1 MDLRS
6 MQQMVSI
13 AQHGHM
19 TRAAE
24 ELGVTQPALSAALR
38 KLEDELGTELFHRTG
53 HGVEATEAGKVF
65 VEHAKITIRASE
77 QTSEAVRSLVGLETG
92 SIRVGAGATATGYL
106 LPGAIQAVRSKHPGL
121 RFSIREAG
129 SSAVAQGVLSGELD
143 LGVVTLPIEHPRA
156 DELMIVKEIL
166 DELMLIVPEGHPLYG
181 RKTFRWEQL
190 AGEAVIAFEAGSAVR
205 KIIDQSAAS
214 HGVSLEVVME
224 LRSIEAIVQMVRA
237 NIGVGFVS
245 KYGLPGGVGLRCKED
260 GLKRELGV
268 VRARDRI
275 QSHAA
280 GIFERALFERG
291 AAEPM

>member
-6 MQQMVSI
+6 MQQMISI
-13 AQHGHM
+13 AEHGHM

-65 VEHAKITIRASE
+65 VEHAKITLRASQ

-106 LPGAIQAVRSKHPGL
+106 LPGAIQAVRKKHPGL

-129 SSAVAQGVLSGELD
+129 SAQVAQGVLSGELD
-143 LGVVTLPIEHPRA
+143 LGVVTLPIEHPRS
-156 DELMIVKEIL
+156 DELMIVKEIR
-166 DELMLIVPEGHPLYG
+166 DELMLIVPQGHALHG
-181 RKTFRWEQL
+181 RKTFRWEDL
-190 AGEAVIAFEAGSAVR
+190 KGEAVIAFEAGSAVR
-205 KIIDQSAAS
+205 KVIDHEAEA

-224 LRSIEAIVQMVRA
+224 LRSIEGIVQMVRA
-237 NIGVGFVS
+237 DIGVGFVS
-245 KYGLPGGVGLRCKED
+245 KHGLPTGMGLRCKD
-260 GLKRELGV
+260 GGLTRELGV
-268 VRARDRI
+268 VRAQDRI

-280 GIFERALFERG
+280 RLFEQ
-291 AAEPM
+291 ELSVLT

>member
-6 MQQMVSI
+6 MQQMI
-13 AQHGHM
+13 AIAAHGHM

-65 VEHAKITIRASE
+65 VEHAKITLRASQ
-77 QTSEAVRSLVGLETG
+77 QTAEAVRSLVGLETG

-106 LPGAIQAVRSKHPGL
+106 LPGAIQAVRKKHPGL

-156 DELMIVKEIL
+156 DELMIVKEIR
-166 DELMLIVPEGHPLYG
+166 DELMLIVPEGHALHG
-181 RKTFRWEQL
+181 RKTFRWEEL

-205 KIIDQSAAS
+205 KIIDQGAAA
-214 HGVSLEVVME
+214 HGVTLEVVME
-224 LRSIEAIVQMVRA
+224 LRSIESIVQMVRA

-245 KYGLPGGVGLRCKED
+245 KHGLPPEMGVRCRDSGLTRA
-260 GLKRELGV
+260 LGV
-268 VRARDRI
+268 IRTLDRLPSRA
-275 QSHAA
+275 SAV
-280 GIFERALFERG
+280 FEEMLIERL
-291 AAEPM
+291 

>member
-1 MDLRS
+1 
-6 MQQMVSI
+6 MQQMI
-13 AQHGHM
+13 AIAEHGHM

-24 ELGVTQPALSAALR
+24 QLGVTQPALSAALR

-65 VEHAKITIRASE
+65 VEHAKITLRASQ

-106 LPGAIQAVRSKHPGL
+106 LPGAIQEVRKRHPGL

-129 SSAVAQGVLSGELD
+129 SSQVAQGVLSGELD
-143 LGVVTLPIEHPRA
+143 LGVVTLPIEHPRG
-156 DELMIVKEIL
+156 DELMIVKEIK
-166 DELMLIVPEGHPLYG
+166 DELMLIVPEGHALHG
-181 RKTFRWEQL
+181 RKTFRWPEL

-205 KIIDQSAAS
+205 KIIDQAAAS
-214 HGVSLEVVME
+214 HGVTLEVVME
-224 LRSIEAIVQMVRA
+224 LRSIESIIQMVRA

-245 KYGLPGGVGLRCKED
+245 KHGLPPGMGVRCRDGGLTRT
-260 GLKRELGV
+260 LGV

-280 GIFERALFERG
+280 ATFERALSERG
-291 AAEPM
+291 PAEKFVS

>member
-6 MQQMVSI
+6 MQQMITI
-13 AQHGHM
+13 AEHGHM

-24 ELGVTQPALSAALR
+24 DLGVTQPALSAALR

-65 VEHAKITIRASE
+65 VEHAKITLRASQ
-77 QTSEAVRSLVGLETG
+77 QTAEAVRSLVGLETG

-106 LPGAIQAVRSKHPGL
+106 LPGAIQAVRKKHPGL

-156 DELMIVKEIL
+156 DELMIVKEIR
-166 DELMLIVPEGHPLYG
+166 DELMLIVPEGHALHG
-181 RKTFRWEQL
+181 RKTFRWEEL
-190 AGEAVIAFEAGSAVR
+190 EGDAVIAFEAGSAVR
-205 KIIDQSAAS
+205 KIIDQGAAL
-214 HGVSLEVVME
+214 HGVTLEVVME
-224 LRSIEAIVQMVRA
+224 LRSIESIVQMVRA

-245 KYGLPGGVGLRCKED
+245 KHGLPPGMGVQCRDGGLTRD
-260 GLKRELGV
+260 LGV
-268 VRARDRI
+268 IRTLDRLPSRA
-275 QSHAA
+275 SAV
-280 GIFERALFERG
+280 FEEMLILR
-291 AAEPM
+291 MS

>member
-6 MQQMVSI
+6 MQQMI
-13 AQHGHM
+13 AIAAHGHM

-65 VEHAKITIRASE
+65 VEHAKITLRASQ
-77 QTSEAVRSLVGLETG
+77 QTAEAVRSLVGLETG

-106 LPGAIQAVRSKHPGL
+106 LPGAIQAVRKKHPGL

-143 LGVVTLPIEHPRA
+143 LGVVTLPIEHPRS
-156 DELMIVKEIL
+156 DELMIVKEIR
-166 DELMLIVPEGHPLYG
+166 DELMLIVPEGHALHG
-181 RKTFRWEQL
+181 RKTFRWEEL
-190 AGEAVIAFEAGSAVR
+190 EGEAVIAFEAGSAVR
-205 KIIDQSAAS
+205 KIIDQGAGA
-214 HGVSLEVVME
+214 HGVTLEVVME
-224 LRSIEAIVQMVRA
+224 LRSIESIVQMVRA

-245 KYGLPGGVGLRCKED
+245 KHGLPPRMGVRCRDGGLTRN
-260 GLKRELGV
+260 LGV

-275 QSHAA
+275 QSHASKT
-280 GIFERALFERG
+280 FFDELLRLL
-291 AAEPM
+291 